1 MERSQSPDLLGRHS
15 PGDGAAHQEREHH
28 HQGGK
33 PAGHRAGNKGPE
45 QRVSDVLFWEQTVA
59 GALKPK
65 AAGLSKLIYDTEVNY
80 GVAGPGPTP
89 GKQYTDAEGAALIKQ
104 TYADSKALGID
115 GTSWYLYTAAPFSL
129 LGVQLFSGT
138 PLSIAAYNAS

>member
-1 MERSQSPDLLGRHS
+1 MPYVQALDKLDAPY
-15 PGDGAAHQEREHH
+15 DGYAIHTY
-28 HQGGK
+28 
-33 PAGHRAGNKGPE
+33 PAGNKGPE